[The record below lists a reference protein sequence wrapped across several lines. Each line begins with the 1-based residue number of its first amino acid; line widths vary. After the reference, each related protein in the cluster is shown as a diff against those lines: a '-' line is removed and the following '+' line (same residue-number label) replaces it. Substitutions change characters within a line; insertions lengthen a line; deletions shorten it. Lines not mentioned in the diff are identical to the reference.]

1 MVFIMKKVLP
11 CLAVAALMVTG
22 CAPSTKVSEKKFTE
36 EVTNYGVFLNN
47 NVKFEGNATMGEME
61 VQFALLSES
70 DGANVKLH
78 ATITY
83 LNGEAEGASMQA
95 VLIGEVKEDKFNG
108 NAYMNEGAG
117 WGTSP
122 MNNVPMEEIKS
133 QLVEITY
140 LAPVEYKDV
149 KYDSK
154 EKGYVFDKF
163 VTSIRD
169 GDMTIAATFKDGELK
184 FKGGEL
190 ISYKYDMAVGTNL
203 MEIDLART
211 QKGGVTVTAPEIP
224 A

>member
-61 VQFALLSES
+61 VSMTLLSES
-70 DGANVKLH
+70 DGENLKLH

-83 LNGEAEGASMQA
+83 LNGEGAGASMQA
-95 VLIGEVKEDKFNG
+95 VFIGEVKEEKFNG
-108 NAYMNEGAG
+108 NAYMSEGG
-117 WGTSP
+117 PWGTKV

-211 QKGGVTVTAPEIP
+211 QKGGVKVEAPEIP

>member
-47 NVKFEGNATMGEME
+47 NVKFEGNATLGENE
-61 VQFALLSES
+61 VQMTLLSES

-83 LNGEAEGASMQA
+83 LNGEDAGQAMQA
-95 VLIGEVKEDKFNG
+95 VLIGEVAEDKFNG
-108 NAYMNEGAG
+108 NAYMYEGA
-117 WGTSP
+117 WGAMP
-122 MNNVPMEEIKS
+122 MTDVPMEEIKS
-133 QLVEITY
+133 QLVEFTY
-140 LAPVEYKDV
+140 LAPIEYKIV
-149 KYDSK
+149 EYDSK
-154 EKGYVFDKF
+154 EKAYVFDKF
-163 VTSIRD
+163 VTSIPD
-169 GDMTIAATFKDGELK
+169 GSSTIAATFKDGALK

-203 MEIDLART
+203 MEISLERT

>member
-22 CAPSTKVSEKKFTE
+22 CAPSTKVNEKKFTE
-36 EVTNYGVFLNN
+36 EVTNYGAFLNN

-61 VQFALLSES
+61 VAFSLLSES
-70 DGANVKLH
+70 DGENVKLH
-78 ATITY
+78 ATISY
-83 LNGEAEGASMQA
+83 LNGEAAGASMQA
-95 VLIGEVKEDKFNG
+95 VLIGEVKEEKFNG

-117 WGTSP
+117 WGTNV
-122 MNNVPMEEIKS
+122 MDNVPMEEIKS

-140 LAPVEYKDV
+140 LAPVEYKVV

-169 GDMTIAATFKDGELK
+169 GDMTIAATFKDGTLK

-190 ISYKYDMAVGTNL
+190 VSYKYDMAVGTNL
-203 MEIDLART
+203 MEINLERT
-211 QKGGVTVTAPEIP
+211 QKGGVKVEAPELG

>member
-1 MVFIMKKVLP
+1 MKKVLP

-61 VQFALLSES
+61 VAMTLLSES
-70 DGANVKLH
+70 DGENVKLH
-78 ATITY
+78 ATISY
-83 LNGEAEGASMQA
+83 VNGENAGASMQA
-95 VLIGEVKEDKFNG
+95 MLIGEVKEDKFNG
-108 NAYMNEGAG
+108 NAYMSEGG
-117 WGTSP
+117 PWGTSP
-122 MNNVPMEEIKS
+122 MTNVPMEEIKS
-133 QLVEITY
+133 QLVEFTY

-211 QKGGVTVTAPEIP
+211 QKGGVKVEAPELG

>member
-22 CAPSTKVSEKKFTE
+22 CAPSTKVNEKKFTE

-61 VQFALLSES
+61 VAMTLLSES
-70 DGANVKLH
+70 DGENVKLH
-78 ATITY
+78 ATISY
-83 LNGEAEGASMQA
+83 LNGEAAGASMQA
-95 VLIGEVKEDKFNG
+95 VLIGEVKEEKFNG
-108 NAYMNEGAG
+108 NAYMSEGG
-117 WGTSP
+117 PWGTKV

-211 QKGGVTVTAPEIP
+211 QKGGVKVEAPEIP

>member
-22 CAPSTKVSEKKFTE
+22 CAPSTKVNEKKFTE

-61 VQFALLSES
+61 VSMTLLSES
-70 DGANVKLH
+70 DGENVKLH
-78 ATITY
+78 ATIAY
-83 LNGEAEGASMQA
+83 LNGEAAGAAMQA
-95 VLIGEVKEDKFNG
+95 VLIGEVKEEKFNG

-117 WGTSP
+117 WGTKV

-133 QLVEITY
+133 QLVEFTY
-140 LAPVEYKDV
+140 LAPVEYKVV
-149 KYDSK
+149 KYDSE
-154 EKGYVFDKF
+154 EKGYVFDKY
-163 VTSIRD
+163 VTSIPD
-169 GDMTIAATFKDGELK
+169 GSTTIAATFKDGLFK

-211 QKGGVTVTAPEIP
+211 QKGGVKVVAPELG

>member
-36 EVTNYGVFLNN
+36 EVTNYGAFLNN

-61 VQFALLSES
+61 VAFSLLSES
-70 DGANVKLH
+70 DGENIKLH

-83 LNGEAEGASMQA
+83 LNGEYAGAAMQA
-95 VLIGEVKEDKFNG
+95 VLIGEVKEEKFNG

-122 MNNVPMEEIKS
+122 MTNVPMEEIKS

-154 EKGYVFDKF
+154 EKGYVFDKY
-163 VTSIRD
+163 VTSIQD
-169 GDMTIAATFKDGELK
+169 GDMTIAATYKDGLFK

-203 MEIDLART
+203 MEINLERT
-211 QKGGVTVTAPEIP
+211 QKGGVTVTAPELG

>member
-36 EVTNYGVFLNN
+36 EVTNYGAFLNN
-47 NVKFEGNATMGEME
+47 NVKFEGSAAMGEMDISMT
-61 VQFALLSES
+61 LLSES
-70 DGANVKLH
+70 DGENLKLH

-83 LNGEAEGASMQA
+83 VNGENAGASMQA
-95 VLIGEVKEDKFNG
+95 VLIGEVKEEKFNG
-108 NAYMNEGAG
+108 NAYMNEGTA
-117 WGTSP
+117 WGTTV
-122 MNNVPMEEIKS
+122 MNDVPMEEIKS

-154 EKGYVFDKF
+154 EKGYVFDKY
-163 VTSIRD
+163 VTSIQD
-169 GDMTIAATFKDGELK
+169 GDMTIAATYKDGIFK

-190 ISYKYDMAVGTNL
+190 ISYKYDMAVGTMLIN
-203 MEIDLART
+203 IDLART

>member
-1 MVFIMKKVLP
+1 MKKILP

-70 DGANVKLH
+70 DGENVKLH
-78 ATITY
+78 TTITY

-108 NAYMNEGAG
+108 NAYMNEGTAA

-122 MNNVPMEEIKS
+122 MTNVPMEDIKA
-133 QLVEITY
+133 QLIEFTY
-140 LAPVEYKDV
+140 LAPLEYEDV

-169 GDMTIAATFKDGELK
+169 GDTTIAATFKDGELK

>member
-1 MVFIMKKVLP
+1 MKKVLP

-22 CAPSTKVSEKKFTE
+22 CAPSTKVNEKKFNE
-36 EVTNYGVFLNN
+36 EVTNYGAFLNN

-61 VQFALLSES
+61 VAFSLLSES
-70 DGANVKLH
+70 DGENIKLH
-78 ATITY
+78 ATISY
-83 LNGEAEGASMQA
+83 LNGEAAGASMQA
-95 VLIGEVKEDKFNG
+95 VLIGEVKEEKFNG

-117 WGTSP
+117 WGTNV
-122 MNNVPMEEIKS
+122 MDNVPMEEIKS

-140 LAPVEYKDV
+140 LAPVEYKVV

-154 EKGYVFDKF
+154 EKGYVFDKY

-169 GDMTIAATFKDGELK
+169 GATTIAATFKDGTLK

>member
-22 CAPSTKVSEKKFTE
+22 CAPSTKVNEKKFTE

-61 VQFALLSES
+61 VGMTLLSES
-70 DGANVKLH
+70 DGENVKLH
-78 ATITY
+78 ATISY
-83 LNGEAEGASMQA
+83 LNGEYAGASMQA
-95 VLIGEVKEDKFNG
+95 VLIGEVKEEKFNG

-122 MNNVPMEEIKS
+122 MTNVPMEEIKS

-163 VTSIRD
+163 VTSVRD
-169 GDMTIAATFKDGELK
+169 GAMTIAATFKDGELK

-211 QKGGVTVTAPEIP
+211 QKGGVKVEAPELG

>member
-22 CAPSTKVSEKKFTE
+22 CAPSTKVNEKKFTE
-36 EVTNYGVFLNN
+36 EVTNYGAFLNN

-61 VQFALLSES
+61 IAFSLLSES
-70 DGANVKLH
+70 NGENVKLH
-78 ATITY
+78 ATISY
-83 LNGEAEGASMQA
+83 LNGENEGASMQA
-95 VLIGEVKEDKFNG
+95 VLIGEVKEEKFNG
-108 NAYMNEGAG
+108 NAYMNEGTA
-117 WGTSP
+117 WGTTP

-133 QLVEITY
+133 QLVEFTY
-140 LAPVEYKDV
+140 LAPVEYNIV

-154 EKGYVFDKF
+154 EKGYVFDKY

-169 GDMTIAATFKDGELK
+169 GATTIAATFKDGLFK

-190 ISYKYDMAVGTNL
+190 ISYKYDMAVGPNL

-211 QKGGVTVTAPEIP
+211 QKGGVTVTAP
-224 A
+224 ALGA

>member
-22 CAPSTKVSEKKFTE
+22 CAPSTKVNEKKFTE

-61 VQFALLSES
+61 VAFSLLSES

-83 LNGEAEGASMQA
+83 LNGEGAGQAMQA
-95 VLIGEVKEDKFNG
+95 VLIGEVAEDKFNG
-108 NAYMNEGAG
+108 NAYMYEGA
-117 WGTSP
+117 WGTMP

-133 QLVEITY
+133 QLIEFTY
-140 LAPVEYKDV
+140 LAPIEYKIVEYN
-149 KYDSK
+149 SK
-154 EKGYVFDKF
+154 EKAYVFDKF

-169 GDMTIAATFKDGELK
+169 GDTTIAATFKDGTLK

-190 ISYKYDMAVGTNL
+190 VSYKYDMAVGTNL
-203 MEIDLART
+203 MELNLERT

>member
-1 MVFIMKKVLP
+1 MKKVLP

-22 CAPSTKVSEKKFTE
+22 CAPSTKVNEKKFTE

-61 VQFALLSES
+61 VAMTLLSES
-70 DGANVKLH
+70 DGENVKLH
-78 ATITY
+78 ATISY
-83 LNGEAEGASMQA
+83 LNGEAAGASMQA
-95 VLIGEVKEDKFNG
+95 VLIGEVKEEKFNG
-108 NAYMNEGAG
+108 NAYMSEGG
-117 WGTSP
+117 PWGTKV

-211 QKGGVTVTAPEIP
+211 QKGGVKVEAPEIP

>member
-22 CAPSTKVSEKKFTE
+22 CAPSTKVNEKKFTE

-211 QKGGVTVTAPEIP
+211 QKGGVTVTAP
-224 A
+224 ALGA

>member
-47 NVKFEGNATMGEME
+47 NVKFEGSATMGEME
-61 VQFALLSES
+61 VSMTLLSES
-70 DGANVKLH
+70 DGENLKLH
-78 ATITY
+78 ATISY
-83 LNGEAEGASMQA
+83 LNGEAAGASMQA
-95 VLIGEVKEDKFNG
+95 VLIGEVKEEKFNG
-108 NAYMNEGAG
+108 NAYMSEGG
-117 WGTSP
+117 PWGTSP

-133 QLVEITY
+133 QLVEFTY

-211 QKGGVTVTAPEIP
+211 QKGGVKVEAPELG